1 MEKQDKTQIGDMK
14 IKAETTEITEN
25 RRNRQS
31 EGSGERGAKTRMRM
45 NDANMRILQQTRLFA
60 DFTEEEISE
69 LLAVLRGKLASYA
82 KGSFLLR
89 EGARGVP
96 SAIVLSGSVHIIK
109 EDFWGNRAILS
120 EIGPGEMFAETY
132 ACMPTEPLAV
142 STVAAENCI
151 CLFLDFSMILAVQA
165 RGKTE
170 SAAVQAVTKKNA
182 AATESVSAGFL
193 QETERRLL
201 INLTQ
206 ILAGKNLFL
215 TKKIEHLAQRTTR
228 QKLLSYLSDVQRR
241 AGRAAFDIPFD
252 RQELADF
259 LAVDRSAMSAEL
271 SKLRREGVLEY
282 RKNHFL
288 LKLPQM

>member
-1 MEKQDKTQIGDMK
+1 MQI
-14 IKAETTEITEN
+14 
-25 RRNRQS
+25 
-31 EGSGERGAKTRMRM
+31 EREHLRVLK
-45 NDANMRILQQTRLFA
+45 QTRLFA
-60 DFTEEEISE
+60 DFTEEEITE
-69 LLAVLRGKLASYA
+69 LLPMLRGKTASYA
-82 KGSFLLR
+82 KGSFILR

-96 SAIVLSGSVHIIK
+96 SAIVLTGSVHIIK

-132 ACMPTEPLAV
+132 ACVPGEPLAV
-142 STVAAENCI
+142 SAAAAENCS
-151 CLFLDFSMILAVQA
+151 CLFLDFSAVLGKPA
-165 RGKTE
+165 GTGDCTAGGPAIAGKT
-170 SAAVQAVTKKNA
+170 TA
-182 AATESVSAGFL
+182 AAA
-193 QETERRLL
+193 QQRAERRLL
-201 INLTQ
+201 INLTH

-215 TKKIEHLAQRTTR
+215 TKKMEHLTQRTTR

-241 AGRAAFDIPFD
+241 AGSTAFDIPFD

>member
-1 MEKQDKTQIGDMK
+1 MQI
-14 IKAETTEITEN
+14 
-25 RRNRQS
+25 
-31 EGSGERGAKTRMRM
+31 EREHLRVLK
-45 NDANMRILQQTRLFA
+45 QTRLFA
-60 DFTEEEISE
+60 DFTEEEIAE
-69 LLAVLRGKLASYA
+69 FLPMLRGKTASCA
-82 KGSFLLR
+82 KGSFILR

-96 SAIVLSGSVHIIK
+96 SAIVLTGSVHIIK

-132 ACMPTEPLAV
+132 ACMPGEPLAV
-142 STVAAENCI
+142 SAAAAENCS
-151 CLFLDFSMILAVQA
+151 CLFLDFSAVLAKRTGDCTA
-165 RGKTE
+165 GGP
-170 SAAVQAVTKKNA
+170 
-182 AATESVSAGFL
+182 VSAGKPAAAA
-193 QETERRLL
+193 QQRAERRLL
-201 INLTQ
+201 INLTH

-215 TKKIEHLAQRTTR
+215 TKKMEHLTQRTTR

-241 AGRAAFDIPFD
+241 AGSAAFDIPFD

-288 LKLPQM
+288 LKEPQM

>member
-1 MEKQDKTQIGDMK
+1 MQID
-14 IKAETTEITEN
+14 
-25 RRNRQS
+25 
-31 EGSGERGAKTRMRM
+31 
-45 NDANMRILQQTRLFA
+45 NDRIRILQQTRLFA
-60 DFTEEEISE
+60 DFAKGEIPA
-69 LLAVLRGKLASYA
+69 LLRMLRAKEASYS
-82 KGSFLLR
+82 KGSFVLR
-89 EGARGVP
+89 EGARRVP

-132 ACMPTEPLAV
+132 ACMPGEPLAV
-142 STVAAENCI
+142 SAAAAENCS
-151 CLFLDFSMILAVQA
+151 CLFLDFSPLMAAQ
-165 RGKTE
+165 G
-170 SAAVQAVTKKNA
+170 SA
-182 AATESVSAGFL
+182 
-193 QETERRLL
+193 ETGTAERRLL
-201 INLTQ
+201 VNLIG

-215 TKKIEHLAQRTTR
+215 TKKMEHLTQRTTR

-241 AGRAAFDIPFD
+241 AGSAAFDIPFD

>member
-1 MEKQDKTQIGDMK
+1 MQI
-14 IKAETTEITEN
+14 
-25 RRNRQS
+25 
-31 EGSGERGAKTRMRM
+31 EREHLRVLK
-45 NDANMRILQQTRLFA
+45 QTRLFA
-60 DFTEEEISE
+60 DFTEEEITE
-69 LLAVLRGKLASYA
+69 LLAVLRGKTASCA
-82 KGSFLLR
+82 KGSFILR

-96 SAIVLSGSVHIIK
+96 SAIVLTGSVHIVK

-132 ACMPTEPLAV
+132 ACVPGEPLAV
-142 STVAAENCI
+142 SAAAAEDCR
-151 CLFLDFSMILAVQA
+151 CLFLDFSAVLAKPA
-165 RGKTE
+165 EEGECAAGGSTIAGKTA
-170 SAAVQAVTKKNA
+170 AAVPQQIA
-182 AATESVSAGFL
+182 
-193 QETERRLL
+193 ERRLL
-201 INLTQ
+201 INLTH

-215 TKKIEHLAQRTTR
+215 TKKMEHLTQRTTR

-241 AGRAAFDIPFD
+241 AGSTAFDIPFD

>member
-1 MEKQDKTQIGDMK
+1 MQID
-14 IKAETTEITEN
+14 
-25 RRNRQS
+25 
-31 EGSGERGAKTRMRM
+31 
-45 NDANMRILQQTRLFA
+45 NDRIRILQQTRLFA
-60 DFTEEEISE
+60 DFAKGEIPA
-69 LLAVLRGKLASYA
+69 LLRMLRAKEASYS
-82 KGSFLLR
+82 KGSFVLR
-89 EGARGVP
+89 EGARRVP

-132 ACMPTEPLAV
+132 ACMPGEPLAV
-142 STVAAENCI
+142 SAAAAETCS
-151 CLFLDFSMILAVQA
+151 CLFLDFTTILATQTVRQA
-165 RGKTE
+165 GDEETQTG
-170 SAAVQAVTKKNA
+170 AQGNA
-182 AATESVSAGFL
+182 ATVGQAGNAGETDAVLL
-193 QETERRLL
+193 QAAKRRLL

-215 TKKIEHLAQRTTR
+215 TKKMEHLTQRTTR

-241 AGRAAFDIPFD
+241 AGSAAFDIPFD

>member
-1 MEKQDKTQIGDMK
+1 MQI
-14 IKAETTEITEN
+14 
-25 RRNRQS
+25 
-31 EGSGERGAKTRMRM
+31 EREHLRVLK
-45 NDANMRILQQTRLFA
+45 QTRLFA
-60 DFTEEEISE
+60 DFTEEEITE
-69 LLAVLRGKLASYA
+69 LLPMLRGKTASYA
-82 KGSFLLR
+82 KGSFILR

-96 SAIVLSGSVHIIK
+96 SAIVLTGSVHIIK

-132 ACMPTEPLAV
+132 ACVPGEPLAV
-142 STVAAENCI
+142 SAAAAENCS
-151 CLFLDFSMILAVQA
+151 CLFLDFSAVL
-165 RGKTE
+165 GKP
-170 SAAVQAVTKKNA
+170 A
-182 AATESVSAGFL
+182 AAA
-193 QETERRLL
+193 QQRAERRLL
-201 INLTQ
+201 INLTH

-215 TKKIEHLAQRTTR
+215 TKKMEHLTQRTTR

-241 AGRAAFDIPFD
+241 AGSTAFDIPFD

>member
-1 MEKQDKTQIGDMK
+1 MQID
-14 IKAETTEITEN
+14 
-25 RRNRQS
+25 
-31 EGSGERGAKTRMRM
+31 
-45 NDANMRILQQTRLFA
+45 NDRIRILQQTRLFA
-60 DFTEEEISE
+60 DFAKGEIPA
-69 LLAVLRGKLASYA
+69 LLRMLRAKEASYS
-82 KGSFLLR
+82 KGSFVLR
-89 EGARGVP
+89 EGARRVP

-132 ACMPTEPLAV
+132 ACMPGEPLAV
-142 STVAAENCI
+142 SAAAAETCS
-151 CLFLDFSMILAVQA
+151 CLFLDFTTILAMQTVGQA
-165 RGKTE
+165 GDD
-170 SAAVQAVTKKNA
+170 VTQTGAHGNA
-182 AATESVSAGFL
+182 ATVGQAGNAGETDAVLL
-193 QETERRLL
+193 QAAKRRLL

-215 TKKIEHLAQRTTR
+215 TKKMEHLTQRTTR

-241 AGRAAFDIPFD
+241 AGSAAFDIPFD

>member
-1 MEKQDKTQIGDMK
+1 MQI
-14 IKAETTEITEN
+14 
-25 RRNRQS
+25 
-31 EGSGERGAKTRMRM
+31 EREHLRVLK
-45 NDANMRILQQTRLFA
+45 QTRLFA
-60 DFTEEEISE
+60 DFTEEEIPA
-69 LLAVLRGKLASYA
+69 LLAVLRGKTASYA
-82 KGSFLLR
+82 KGSFILR

-96 SAIVLSGSVHIIK
+96 SAIVLTGSVHIIK

-132 ACMPTEPLAV
+132 ACVPGEPLAV
-142 STVAAENCI
+142 SAAAAENCS
-151 CLFLDFSMILAVQA
+151 CLFLDFSAMLAEPAEEGGCIVGGQPLE
-165 RGKTE
+165 RKTA
-170 SAAVQAVTKKNA
+170 AAVPQQIA
-182 AATESVSAGFL
+182 
-193 QETERRLL
+193 ERRLL
-201 INLTQ
+201 INLTR

-215 TKKIEHLAQRTTR
+215 TKKMEHLTQRTTR

-241 AGRAAFDIPFD
+241 AGSAAFDIPFD

>member
-1 MEKQDKTQIGDMK
+1 MQID
-14 IKAETTEITEN
+14 
-25 RRNRQS
+25 
-31 EGSGERGAKTRMRM
+31 
-45 NDANMRILQQTRLFA
+45 NDRIRILQQTRLFA
-60 DFTEEEISE
+60 DFAKGEIPA
-69 LLAVLRGKLASYA
+69 LLRMLRAKEARYS
-82 KGSFLLR
+82 KGSFVLR
-89 EGARGVP
+89 EGARRVP

-132 ACMPTEPLAV
+132 ACMPGEPLAV
-142 STVAAENCI
+142 SAAAAETC
-151 CLFLDFSMILAVQA
+151 
-165 RGKTE
+165 
-170 SAAVQAVTKKNA
+170 SAQGNA
-182 AATESVSAGFL
+182 ATVGQAGKVGETDAVLL
-193 QETERRLL
+193 QAAKRRLL

-215 TKKIEHLAQRTTR
+215 TKKMEHLTQRTTR

-241 AGRAAFDIPFD
+241 AGSAAFDIPFD

>member
-1 MEKQDKTQIGDMK
+1 MQI
-14 IKAETTEITEN
+14 
-25 RRNRQS
+25 
-31 EGSGERGAKTRMRM
+31 EREHLRVLK
-45 NDANMRILQQTRLFA
+45 QTRLFA
-60 DFTEEEISE
+60 DFTEEEIPA
-69 LLAVLRGKLASYA
+69 LLAVLRGKTASYA
-82 KGSFLLR
+82 KGSFILR

-96 SAIVLSGSVHIIK
+96 SAIVLTGSVHIIK

-132 ACMPTEPLAV
+132 ACVPGEPLAV
-142 STVAAENCI
+142 SAAAAENCS
-151 CLFLDFSMILAVQA
+151 CLFLDFSAMLA
-165 RGKTE
+165 E
-170 SAAVQAVTKKNA
+170 SAEEGGCA
-182 AATESVSAGFL
+182 AGGQKAG
-193 QETERRLL
+193 QIAERRLL
-201 INLTQ
+201 INLTR

-215 TKKIEHLAQRTTR
+215 TKKMEHLTQRTTR

-241 AGRAAFDIPFD
+241 AGSAAFDIPFD

>member
-1 MEKQDKTQIGDMK
+1 MQI
-14 IKAETTEITEN
+14 EN
-25 RRNRQS
+25 DRI
-31 EGSGERGAKTRMRM
+31 
-45 NDANMRILQQTRLFA
+45 RILQQTRLFA
-60 DFTEEEISE
+60 DFAKGEIPA
-69 LLAVLRGKLASYA
+69 LLRMLRAKEARYS
-82 KGSFLLR
+82 KGSFVLR
-89 EGARGVP
+89 EGARRVP

-132 ACMPTEPLAV
+132 ACMPGEPLAV
-142 STVAAENCI
+142 SVAAAETCS
-151 CLFLDFSMILAVQA
+151 CLFLDFSPLMEAQ
-165 RGKTE
+165 G
-170 SAAVQAVTKKNA
+170 SA
-182 AATESVSAGFL
+182 
-193 QETERRLL
+193 ETGVAERRLL
-201 INLTQ
+201 VNLIG

-215 TKKIEHLAQRTTR
+215 TKKMEHLTQRTTR

-241 AGRAAFDIPFD
+241 AGSAAFDIPFD

>member
-1 MEKQDKTQIGDMK
+1 M
-14 IKAETTEITEN
+14 
-25 RRNRQS
+25 
-31 EGSGERGAKTRMRM
+31 
-45 NDANMRILQQTRLFA
+45 QQTRLFA
-60 DFTEEEISE
+60 DFAKGEIPA
-69 LLAVLRGKLASYA
+69 LLRMLRAKEAGYS
-82 KGSFLLR
+82 KGSFVLR
-89 EGARGVP
+89 EGARRVP

-132 ACMPTEPLAV
+132 ACMPGEPLAV
-142 STVAAENCI
+142 SAAAAETCS
-151 CLFLDFSMILAVQA
+151 CLFLDFSPLMEAQ
-165 RGKTE
+165 G
-170 SAAVQAVTKKNA
+170 SA
-182 AATESVSAGFL
+182 
-193 QETERRLL
+193 ETGVAERRLL
-201 INLTQ
+201 VNLIG

-215 TKKIEHLAQRTTR
+215 TKKMEHLTQRTTR

-241 AGRAAFDIPFD
+241 AGSAAFDIPFD